1 MGDEKS
7 GWLYLMQ
14 MEMELFEIISVKK
27 QRSDRDRATA
37 LCHLTEVPLGSQLER
52 CAEVTWRPAWSLLGP
67 A

>member
-27 QRSDRDRATA
+27 QRSG
-37 LCHLTEVPLGSQLER
+37 LQHCV
-52 CAEVTWRPAWSLLGP
+52 SLD
-67 A
+67 